1 MYETFEDKT
10 RALLDSYIDK
20 LAYLRYDPA
29 LTRSE
34 IEERDFI
41 EYEKNRPVPGTVVDP
56 QNLDLREYMIEGFK
70 DNPRYDPTYEPIERL
85 EYLLRR
91 GPIASAAQPEYFRG
105 PQIGEL
111 MSTIPSGASTSL
123 PTKGWNPSM
132 IKPPGDPNYRPP
144 AQYYRIGPRGEKIPF
159 V

>member
-1 MYETFEDKT
+1 MYETFEDRT

-20 LAYLRYDPA
+20 LAYLRDDPA

-41 EYEKNRPVPGTVVDP
+41 EYEKNRPMPGTVVDP
-56 QNLDLREYMIEGFK
+56 QNLDLRDYLRNEGSYTGEEA
-70 DNPRYDPTYEPIERL
+70 PYEPTDRL
-85 EYLLRR
+85 KFLMGPES
-91 GPIASAAQPEYFRG
+91 PIASAAQPEYFRG

-111 MSTIPSGASTSL
+111 MSTIPSGPSTSL
-123 PTKGWNPSM
+123 PAEGWNPSM
-132 IKPPGDPNYRPP
+132 TKPPGDPNYRPP